1 MKKTCE
7 LCGITGNHSPDVEKS
22 EIDLIGFLAEDIKK
36 SVVPKWMCQNC
47 YDAYQAINPEAEP
60 ILIQF

>member
-7 LCGITGNHSPDVEKS
+7 TCGAVGEHLQDVEKS
-22 EIDLIGFLAEDIKK
+22 EIDLVGFMATDITE
-36 SVVPKWMCQNC
+36 SVAPKWFCQNC
-47 YDAYQAINPEAEP
+47 YEAYQAINPEAEP